1 LQVLKAIVTETRNIT
16 ELDKRNS
23 NFLASFLGLAVQI
36 PEKLATAEAFADA
49 GTGLP
54 MANSII
60 FAETLKRVI
69 EMTNHSESEDEACLA
84 IMKSATKLVMWMTE
98 LDTISPGYYIEY
110 YFRQENIVEGLEY
123 AVRNMVH
130 LERYVVMT
138 GGADENEGYV
148 TLQTLVETARTSFGF
163 TAAAELACKPN
174 LWVPASAEVQLLP
187 CSHVVVQ
194 LPCVVFLRSM
204 YWITYMN
211 KHCGFVF
218 L

>member
-98 LDTISPGYYIEY
+98 LDTISLGYYIEY
-110 YFRQENIVEGLEY
+110 YFQQENIVEELEY
-123 AVRNMVH
+123 AVRNVVH
-130 LERYVVMT
+130 LERYVV
-138 GGADENEGYV
+138 EGYV
-148 TLQTLVETARTSFGF
+148 TLQTHVETARTSFGF

-174 LWVPASAEVQLLP
+174 LWVPARKFNS
-187 CSHVVVQ
+187 CHVVMSLFSSIVW
-194 LPCVVFLRSM
+194 FS
-204 YWITYMN
+204 
-211 KHCGFVF
+211 
-218 L
+218 